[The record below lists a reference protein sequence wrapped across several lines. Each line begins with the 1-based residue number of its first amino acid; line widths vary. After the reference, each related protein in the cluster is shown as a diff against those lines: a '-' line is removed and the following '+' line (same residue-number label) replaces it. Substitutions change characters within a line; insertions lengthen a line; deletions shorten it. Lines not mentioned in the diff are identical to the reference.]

1 MRTRMSCL
9 MLIERPKVTE
19 AHGYLDDDD
28 DGVFVVEC
36 CPLVHMTRSM
46 STSVSPSNCSCS
58 FEHLSNLLVE
68 PIHLMAIVAWNR
80 PNHLPSAQRR
90 DRAAALKRWC
100 SSGEIDSK
108 RVSGCLFGRTFRAHT
123 PAPATTLCATHFP
136 A

>member
-1 MRTRMSCL
+1 

-19 AHGYLDDDD
+19 VHECLDDDDD

-90 DRAAALKRWC
+90 DRAAALKNV
-100 SSGEIDSK
+100 GAGLEK
-108 RVSGCLFGRTFRAHT
+108 
-123 PAPATTLCATHFP
+123 
-136 A
+136 